1 MLKNVTLTAD
11 ESLIRQARKNAQQE
25 HTTLN
30 AMFRQWLT
38 RYVRQKQSATDYE
51 TIMQD
56 LSYARANQHY
66 SRDDLNE
73 R

>member
-1 MLKNVTLTAD
+1 MLKNVTLSAD
-11 ESLIRQARKNAQQE
+11 ERLIQQARKNAQQE

-38 RYVRQKQSATDYE
+38 RYVRQKQSATDYNAL
-51 TIMQD
+51 MQT

-66 SRDDLNE
+66 SRDDMNE

>member
-1 MLKNVTLTAD
+1 MLKNVTLSA
-11 ESLIRQARKNAQQE
+11 EEALISQARKSAQQE

-51 TIMQD
+51 SLMQD
-56 LSYARANQHY
+56 MSYARAGRHY
-66 SRDDLNE
+66 SRDEMNE

>member
-1 MLKNVTLTAD
+1 MLKNVTLSA
-11 ESLIRQARKNAQQE
+11 EEALIRQARKNAQQE

-38 RYVRQKQSATDYE
+38 RYVRQKEVATDYE
-51 TIMQD
+51 ALMQN
-56 LSYARANQHY
+56 LSYAHAGRHY
-66 SRDDLNE
+66 SRDEMNE